1 MQAAPFFIRNAIK
14 SPNVRMSGREGG
26 EERSIRA
33 GPELEM
39 LHCRH
44 HLALR
49 MSNGVRIF
57 IHVTRLPLI
66 LKEKMAPHLLN
77 LRQESLF

>member
-1 MQAAPFFIRNAIK
+1 MD
-14 SPNVRMSGREGG
+14 GR

-57 IHVTRLPLI
+57 IYVTRLPLI
-66 LKEKMAPHLLN
+66 LKEKMAPHLRTLDK
-77 LRQESLF
+77 SSCSKK